1 MSLECVEVEVL
12 VGRPWRHELQPVEP
26 RRDLELPCSRVHVP
40 LSELEN
46 HGNQAERVRQQ
57 PTLQSSRVIRQNCAL
72 AIRSLMTSAGAA
84 SPESRG
90 QVAGA
95 RGDCGSRQLA
105 HVDSSFCRLG
115 WEEKEQGRAVA
126 VVGGF

>member
-57 PTLQSSRVIRQNCAL
+57 PTLQSSRVIETELRFGHSVIDDL
-72 AIRSLMTSAGAA
+72 GRSCFTRIPGAGRR
-84 SPESRG
+84 SQR
-90 QVAGA
+90 
-95 RGDCGSRQLA
+95 
-105 HVDSSFCRLG
+105 
-115 WEEKEQGRAVA
+115 
-126 VVGGF
+126 